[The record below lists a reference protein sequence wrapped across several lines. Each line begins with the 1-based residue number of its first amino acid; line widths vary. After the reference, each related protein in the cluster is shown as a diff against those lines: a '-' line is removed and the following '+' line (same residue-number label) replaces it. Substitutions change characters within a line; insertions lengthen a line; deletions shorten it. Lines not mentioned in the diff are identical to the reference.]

1 VIEQKERFEVHLEG
15 LIRAYRGSDQVADML
30 CYHFGYGEYGP
41 ARRGKR
47 LRPNLV
53 LNVCEAE
60 GAPAEDAL
68 DAAAAIEILHNYSL
82 VHDDIEDR
90 DELRHGRRT
99 LWSVYGIPQALN
111 AGDALCALSFLV
123 LMHATQRHAADRV
136 LRMVRALQEAH
147 ATMCDGQ
154 SLDLAFERATSVD
167 LAEYHRMIGAKTAAL
182 FGVSSELGALCAPCD
197 DESVLRYRELGRA
210 YGLAFQI
217 RDDVLGVWGTVD
229 ATGKV
234 RANDIARRKWTFPVV
249 WALAQPRSQA
259 RECIAQAY
267 AHGEPLDA
275 HTVID
280 VIGAL
285 EKLGAREAANA
296 AIAEHLAVVERHPV
310 ASVRDFLL
318 GSLQLAAG

>member
-1 VIEQKERFEVHLEG
+1 LVEHKDLFEVHLEG
-15 LIRAYRGSDQVADML
+15 LVRDYRGSKEVADML
-30 CYHFGYGEYGP
+30 FYHFGYGEHGP

-47 LRPNLV
+47 LRPRLLLRV
-53 LNVCEAE
+53 ADAE
-60 GAPAEDAL
+60 GARIEDAL

-99 LWSVYGIPQALN
+99 LWAVYGIPQALN
-111 AGDALCALSFLV
+111 AGDALCAISFLV
-123 LMHATQRHAADRV
+123 LMNATRHHSNERV
-136 LRMVRALQEAH
+136 LRMVRALHEAH

-154 SLDLAFERATSVD
+154 SLDLAFERATHVN

-182 FGVSSELGALCAPCD
+182 FGASSELGALCAPCD

-217 RDDVLGVWGTVD
+217 RDDVLGIWGSVD

-234 RANDIARRKWTFPVV
+234 TANDIARRKWTFPVV
-249 WALAQPRSQA
+249 WALSQPASASTR
-259 RECIAQAY
+259 RIADAY
-267 AHGEPLDA
+267 ARGLALDGDTVA
-275 HTVID
+275 GVID
-280 VIGAL
+280 AL
-285 EKLGAREAANA
+285 DELGAKEAAHA

-318 GSLQLAAG
+318 SSLQLASS

>member
-15 LIRAYRGSDQVADML
+15 LIRAYGGSEQVADML
-30 CYHFGYGEYGP
+30 CYHFGYGEHGP

-47 LRPNLV
+47 LRPRLV
-53 LNVCEAE
+53 LRVAEAE
-60 GAPAEDAL
+60 GARAEDAL

-82 VHDDIEDR
+82 VHDDIEDG

-123 LMHATQRHAADRV
+123 LMNATQRHPGDRV
-136 LRMVRALQEAH
+136 LRMVRALHEAH

-154 SLDLAFERATSVD
+154 SLDLAFERATHVG
-167 LAEYHRMIGAKTAAL
+167 LPEYHRMIGAKTAAL
-182 FGVSSELGALCAPCD
+182 FAVSSELGALCAPCE
-197 DESVLRYRELGRA
+197 DESVRRYRELGRA

-217 RDDVLGVWGTVD
+217 RDDVLGIWGTVD

-234 RANDIARRKWTFPVV
+234 TGNDIARRKWTFPVV
-249 WALAQPRSQA
+249 WALGQPRSAA
-259 RECIAQAY
+259 RERIAAAY
-267 AHGEPLDA
+267 SRGACLDGGTVTA
-275 HTVID
+275 VID
-280 VIGAL
+280 AL
-285 EKLGAREAANA
+285 DELGAREAANA
-296 AIAEHLAVVERHPV
+296 AIAEHLGVVERHPA

-318 GSLQLAAG
+318 GSLQLASS